1 MQIKSKYIVL
11 CLILTFVFFLQK
23 PLFAQDE
30 GQPVMKTLTYY
41 SVGGAAAGS
50 ILGILYFLTDP
61 MAPSRNGDPKP
72 EVYSGFGIGSLVGV
86 IFGITQLNKQ
96 AIRPGMEIDEL
107 NEFDGNVQNHFR
119 EIKKDEFHANS
130 SIPRSNMKVTLL
142 SLQYKF

>member
-1 MQIKSKYIVL
+1 MQFKSKYIILSLIFIFVL
-11 CLILTFVFFLQK
+11 FLQK

-72 EVYSGFGIGSLVGV
+72 EVYSGFGIGSVAGV

-96 AIRPGMEIDEL
+96 AIRPGMEIDEF
-107 NEFDGNVQNHFR
+107 NEFEGNVQNHFR
-119 EIKKDEFHANS
+119 EMEEDEFHANS
-130 SIPRSNMKVTLL
+130 SIFRPKMKVTIL
-142 SLQYKF
+142 SLQITF